1 MLYPLTL
8 FSFSNTLHTFEQH
21 IIHSHFWAI
30 LSYRQWISNVQHF
43 VSKQTS
49 ELSSKT
55 TMPAMLHWQRFA
67 HRSRFMWLPLHSIVF
82 CTAVIY
88 ICTSPGQVWKYDTYQ
103 CIAMNCILH
112 CTAQQCNDIYLQC
125 RSSVKIWYLS
135 MHCNELTHA
144 GRWHCAKHSIG
155 GLWDQLWSVPY
166 FCLSNP
172 KFFPGWK

>member
-55 TMPAMLHWQRFA
+55 TMPAMLHWQRCA

-112 CTAQQCNDIYLQC
+112 CTAQQSTMQWYISAVQVECENMILINALQ
-125 RSSVKIWYLS
+125 WT
-135 MHCNELTHA
+135 NA
-144 GRWHCAKHSIG
+144 RWSLALC
-155 GLWDQLWSVPY
+155 
-166 FCLSNP
+166 
-172 KFFPGWK
+172 